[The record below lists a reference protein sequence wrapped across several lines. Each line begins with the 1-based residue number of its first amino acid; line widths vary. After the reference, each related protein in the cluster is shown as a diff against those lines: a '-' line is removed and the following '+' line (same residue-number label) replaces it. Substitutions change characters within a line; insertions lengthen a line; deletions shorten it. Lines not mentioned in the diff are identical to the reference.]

1 LHADHCIIMPNKIT
15 EGSVH
20 PRLSSSLHS
29 WVSKQPVSTRL
40 RKQRSHLLG
49 TPIYLTIRYNSIF
62 KCDLDIRRDL
72 YGNVVLSGGTTMFPG
87 IADRMQKEL
96 TSLSPSSMKVRA

>member
-1 LHADHCIIMPNKIT
+1 MFF
-15 EGSVH
+15 S
-20 PRLSSSLHS
+20 
-29 WVSKQPVSTRL
+29 
-40 RKQRSHLLG
+40 
-49 TPIYLTIRYNSIF
+49 YNSIF

-96 TSLSPSSMKVRA
+96 TSLSPSSMKVYIVLFELSCALKLTLSKW

>member
-1 LHADHCIIMPNKIT
+1 MLILISP
-15 EGSVH
+15 
-20 PRLSSSLHS
+20 
-29 WVSKQPVSTRL
+29 
-40 RKQRSHLLG
+40 
-49 TPIYLTIRYNSIF
+49 RYNSIF

-96 TSLSPSSMKVRA
+96 TSLSPSSMKASLMTTICDNVLTS